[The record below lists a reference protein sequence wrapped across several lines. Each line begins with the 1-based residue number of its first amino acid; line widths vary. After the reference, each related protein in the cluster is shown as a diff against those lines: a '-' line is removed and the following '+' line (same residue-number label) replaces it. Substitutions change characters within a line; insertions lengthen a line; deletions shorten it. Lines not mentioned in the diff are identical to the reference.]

1 MTPSASLLLLLLIG
15 FSQAYPVQEEGSKED
30 VPDTVDMTTRIL
42 TSNSATNEI
51 LLEGDILAPTTR
63 SAMICSSQ
71 KCLWK
76 KASNGLVMVPFNV
89 SSDFTSLEKQRIE
102 FALNGFQAKTC
113 IRFVPRQNETDY
125 IRIENKAGCFSLVG
139 RVGGAQV
146 LSLNRQGCLY
156 YGIIQHEAN
165 HALGFQHEHTR
176 TDRDSYV
183 TISWANI
190 DPQKANNFKMQ
201 AANNLNTPYDY
212 SSIMHYGKTAFSIQ
226 KGKDTITP
234 IPDPNV
240 PIGQMKGLSNWDII
254 RINTFYGC
262 S

>member
-1 MTPSASLLLLLLIG
+1 MTPSASLLLLLLLG
-15 FSQAYPVQEEGSKED
+15 FSQAYPVQEEGSKVD

-71 KCLWK
+71 SCRWK
-76 KASNGLVMVPFNV
+76 KATNGLVMVPYTV
-89 SSDFTSLEKQRIE
+89 SSDFTSSEKQLINSS
-102 FALNGFQAKTC
+102 LNGFQAKTC
-113 IRFVPRQNETDY
+113 IRFVPRQNEADY
-125 IRIENKAGCFSLVG
+125 ISIENQAGCFSSVG

-146 LSLNRQGCLY
+146 LSLKRPNCLY
-156 YGIIQHEAN
+156 YGVIQHEAN

-183 TISWANI
+183 NINWENI
-190 DPQKANNFKMQ
+190 DPQNAYNFAMQ

-212 SSIMHYGKTAFSIQ
+212 SSIMHYGKTAFSINWE
-226 KGKDTITP
+226 DTMTP

-240 PIGQMKGLSNWDII
+240 PIGQINGLSNWDII
-254 RINTFYGC
+254 RIKTFYGC
-262 S
+262 L